1 VGCSYPD
8 FVLICA
14 KVSERASIS
23 LTRKSKYH
31 FAAGVEGNGTMAEII
46 QFVVVPFDYE
56 DNGIVAGEPIDCPN
70 PAAAIQTAQ
79 NLWKTFGH
87 AGATALVRTS
97 DLEIGK
103 FGQMQILRQFGQ
115 VLNEGWSRAS

>member
-1 VGCSYPD
+1 
-8 FVLICA
+8 
-14 KVSERASIS
+14 
-23 LTRKSKYH
+23 
-31 FAAGVEGNGTMAEII
+31 MAEII

-103 FGQMQILRQFGQ
+103 FDQMQILRQFGQ